1 MPDGIYRVR
10 LTVDDSLDNP
20 NGTHRRAERISEAF
34 RVDNTRPS
42 VGDFEIERV
51 SKGHEVRFVA
61 RDPGGSV
68 AALEVAIDGRGW
80 MPLSP
85 LDGVADSE
93 LEQYTLIVEPDATH
107 GDGARSMI
115 VRVTDSSGNLG
126 GAMWRV
132 D

>member
-1 MPDGIYRVR
+1 M
-10 LTVDDSLDNP
+10 
-20 NGTHRRAERISEAF
+20 
-34 RVDNTRPS
+34 
-42 VGDFEIERV
+42 
-51 SKGHEVRFVA
+51 
-61 RDPGGSV
+61 
-68 AALEVAIDGRGW
+68 AALEVAIDGRAW

-93 LEQYTLIVEPDATH
+93 MEQYTLIVEPEAS
-107 GDGARSMI
+107 GSAGARSMI